1 MSISSSSVVLLLA
14 LVLNWV
20 ELIGSFSLHVAT
32 TSFPGSRSDRATG
45 IHTTTRLQATAVPA
59 ALQLLQFQEPQTNV
73 TVVLVG
79 AMHYNPASI
88 QLAENTILY
97 LGRQD
102 KLGSVIIESC
112 DIRWNKTAELYEEK
126 PFLKTI
132 LKNEMR
138 TACDVALSF
147 DRPVVLGDQRINI
160 TSDALKSSLQQTLRD
175 LVSPPTGW
183 KRFIDEVQDAWEETQ
198 LQGGKGYLSAFAFLD
213 PRLLLVLPVSLIKY
227 PLAFLVRDPLPTS
240 IVLTLFAALFYVD
253 DSSAMQESI
262 MNDKIPLSDWPR
274 VFSFA
279 GLETAVFARLLLK
292 PLLAVRNEI
301 LAKSILDQCKL
312 YANTGEKV
320 QPKTTGWLDK
330 FLPKKNTSP
339 ISTEEAATNIIYVPG
354 SPSATVSDQEQD
366 RVVVAVLGMAHCNGI
381 MKLLKERRV

>member
-1 MSISSSSVVLLLA
+1 MSISSSSILWLA
-14 LVLNWV
+14 LVLNW
-20 ELIGSFSLHVAT
+20 LRRSGSFSPVAT
-32 TSFPGSRSDRATG
+32 TSFPVARADRA
-45 IHTTTRLQATAVPA
+45 IHTATRLQVTTVPA

-88 QLAENTILY
+88 QLTENTIQY
-97 LGRQD
+97 LGRED

-112 DIRWNKTAELYEEK
+112 DIRWNKTAELYAEK

-132 LKNEMR
+132 LTNEMR

-147 DRPVVLGDQRINI
+147 NRPVVLGDQRINI
-160 TSDALKSSLQQTLRD
+160 TSDALKSSLQQTLKD

-183 KRFIDEVQDAWEETQ
+183 KRFVDEVQGAWEETQ
-198 LQGGKGYLSAFAFLD
+198 IQGGKGYLSAFAFLD
-213 PRLLLVLPVSLIKY
+213 PQLLLALPVSLIKY
-227 PLAFLVRDPLPTS
+227 PLAFLIRDPLSTS
-240 IVLTLFAALFYVD
+240 LAVTLFAALFYVD

-262 MNDKIPLSDWPR
+262 MNDNIPFSDWPR
-274 VFSFA
+274 VFLFA
-279 GLETAVFARLLLK
+279 SLETAVFARLLLK

-312 YANTGEKV
+312 YANTGGRK
-320 QPKTTGWLDK
+320 QPKATGWFDN

-339 ISTEEAATNIIYVPG
+339 MSTTSGAATDVIYVPG
-354 SPSATVSDQEQD
+354 SPEATVSDQEQD

-381 MKLLKERRV
+381 MKLLKEQRV

>member
-1 MSISSSSVVLLLA
+1 MMSISSSSVLLLA

-20 ELIGSFSLHVAT
+20 ELVGSFSPPVAT
-32 TSFPGSRSDRATG
+32 TSFPGVRVDRAIHT
-45 IHTTTRLQATAVPA
+45 HTTTRLQATVVPA

-88 QLAENTILY
+88 QLAESTLLY

-147 DRPVVLGDQRINI
+147 DRPVILGDQRINI

-183 KRFIDEVQDAWEETQ
+183 KRFIDEVQSAWEETQ

-274 VFSFA
+274 VFAFA

-301 LAKSILDQCKL
+301 LAKSILEQCKL
-312 YANTGEKV
+312 YANTAGQK

-330 FLPKKNTSP
+330 FLPKKKTGPMSRKD
-339 ISTEEAATNIIYVPG
+339 AATDVIYVPG
-354 SPSATVSDQEQD
+354 SPAATVSDKEQA

-381 MKLLKERRV
+381 MKLLKEQRV